1 MQRDYFVLQRAL
13 SQVHPLLAWNQS
25 ASAFRK
31 GRPVDVDEPVKLR
44 LGDPVPPRLVMADHH
59 SLPSPVVSARLRDVL
74 EAADLRGVQLVPAD
88 VQVGDSELRYWLVHM
103 WRTLRC
109 VDRERSVFEDS
120 DSGLFMV
127 SLDRLV
133 LDERVLRD
141 VPLEERRAFRLA
153 ESTVH
158 IFHRDVVARVQAMVP
173 APEGLRF
180 VPVEEWGDASRFQG

>member
-1 MQRDYFVLQRAL
+1 MQRDYYVLQRAL
-13 SQVHPLLAWNQS
+13 SQAHPLLAWDQS

-31 GRPVDVDEPVKLR
+31 GRPVEVGEPVKLR
-44 LGDPVPPRLVMADHH
+44 LGDPVPPRPVMADHH
-59 SLPSPVVSARLRDVL
+59 SLPAPVVSERLRGVL
-74 EAADLRGVQLVPAD
+74 DAAELRGVQLVPAD
-88 VQVGDSELRYWLVHM
+88 VQVGDSTLRYWLVHM

-109 VDRERSVFEDS
+109 VDRERSVYEDS

-133 LDERVLRD
+133 LDESVLQD

-158 IFHRDVVARVQAMVP
+158 LFHRDVVARVQAMVP
-173 APEGLRF
+173 PPEGLRF
-180 VPVEEWGDASRFQG
+180 VPVEEWGDASRFR